1 VDEQGRRDDVIE
13 RELSR
18 ALRAR
23 AAAPAAGPHLDADTA
38 AAWIER
44 RLDPQAAQSTEAHLA
59 SCADCQAMVAT
70 LARITPEPEPA
81 AGSWWSVV
89 RRPWLVP
96 ATAAA
101 ALALVIWVS
110 QAQRPA
116 PSTQA
121 VTTQAR
127 VQEVEPAGPE
137 AQQSLEFA
145 APSVGQAAADGP
157 TPERQ
162 RTEQLQK
169 RIAGRDQPDA
179 AASRSA
185 RGEPTAPAPAAIPAA
200 AAVADRADAEAKV
213 AATPQVGDLR
223 ALEGAAAARATPPAA
238 PAAERQEAERQEA
251 AANAAPRALS
261 ESARF
266 SALQRA
272 VELHVIAADGTGR
285 WRRAGTTLEF
295 AAGPNAPF
303 AAATLPFDA
312 SMLAAGASPGGR
324 VCWLVGRSG
333 AVLVTTDGTR
343 FSRVS
348 APAPVD
354 FVSVSATDARNATVA
369 AADGRRFRTTDQ
381 GATWTVLDR

>member
-1 VDEQGRRDDVIE
+1 MDEQRRRDDVIE

-18 ALRAR
+18 ALRA
-23 AAAPAAGPHLDADTA
+23 AAPAAEPHLDAETA
-38 AAWIER
+38 AAWMER
-44 RLDPQAAQSTEAHLA
+44 RLDRQAAQSVYDHLA

-89 RRPWLVP
+89 RRLWLVP

-101 ALALVIWVS
+101 ALALAIWVS

-116 PSTQA
+116 RSTLPQA
-121 VTTQAR
+121 AQAR
-127 VQEVEPAGPE
+127 VQEVEPASPK
-137 AQQSLEFA
+137 AQQSLEMA
-145 APSVGQAAADGP
+145 APSMRQAAPDGP
-157 TPERQ
+157 TLERQ
-162 RTEQLQK
+162 RTEQSQK
-169 RIAGRDQPDA
+169 RIGGLDQPDA
-179 AASRSA
+179 AALGALRA
-185 RGEPTAPAPAAIPAA
+185 EATAPPPASIPPSP
-200 AAVADRADAEAKV
+200 AVADRADAEAKE
-213 AATPQVGDLR
+213 A
-223 ALEGAAAARATPPAA
+223 AA
-238 PAAERQEAERQEA
+238 PAPSPARQEA

-266 SALQRA
+266 SALLRA
-272 VELHVIAADGTGR
+272 VELNVIAPDGTGR

-303 AAATLPFDA
+303 AAATLPLDA
-312 SMLAAGASPGGR
+312 SLLAAGASPGGR

-348 APAPVD
+348 APAPADV
-354 FVSVSATDARNATVA
+354 VSVSATDARNATVA
-369 AADGRRFRTTDQ
+369 TADGRRFRTTDQ
-381 GATWTVLDR
+381 GATWTPQEVR